1 MTLLTDEKMTND
13 RRQTADLGEAV
24 GGEDH
29 LIAICGGGPELRG
42 SMNVRTELDEAC
54 CLTGDIQVIPRDH
67 FDVNSSVADS
77 VDGELCVVSRRVE
90 HWNDAG
96 EFHGTVIPR
105 HCHGDGLVT
114 HDRQFC
120 VCVLHSISNLL
131 AILDLK
137 GA

>member
-77 VDGELCVVSRRVE
+77 VDGGRLSTWDFESGWGCEPTCLRAR
-90 HWNDAG
+90 
-96 EFHGTVIPR
+96 
-105 HCHGDGLVT
+105 
-114 HDRQFC
+114 
-120 VCVLHSISNLL
+120 
-131 AILDLK
+131 
-137 GA
+137 